1 MIVIALLLLVAVIAL
16 IVAAV
21 VGESAD
27 VTVEFFDVSIST
39 TTSEVFLAGV
49 LTGAVALLALAL
61 LRVSMR
67 RARLRREEVRE
78 LRRRARA
85 APDTTDEQAA
95 AQRYD
100 DEVDD
105 ATMTQRD
112 YPTGEP
118 RDYPTE
124 EQRT

>member
-16 IVAAV
+16 IVAAL

-27 VTVEFFDVSIST
+27 VTVGFFDVSIAT

-49 LTGAVALLALAL
+49 LTGVIALLALAL

-78 LRRRARA
+78 LRRRAQA
-85 APDTTDEQAA
+85 APSVTDDRTAA

-105 ATMTQRD
+105 VTMTQS
-112 YPTGEP
+112 P
-118 RDYPTE
+118 DYPTE
-124 EQRT
+124 DRRT